1 MGAVPSSLA
10 HQRKNTLTADRLFE
24 AVISGPVRFQLG
36 DHYCVVVRE
45 LTTVVLSPKSSET
58 WSESLGVPTLGE
70 WVQLVL
76 AADKPAWLLEF
87 SRHGEILTRF
97 PVWIETR
104 TVRRLSLRTLSLA
117 GYEFYDYLPMPI
129 GDVPECIWLLGV
141 RRICEHFR
149 VDSTYLNHIATA
161 PPESFRKFSQT
172 FSNLC
177 FDQTMGRGWQE
188 ITGVESA
195 RRIVNKAKRLHSY
208 RVESHEGLLPPELME
223 LIAQLHIERWAY
235 DGIESPFI
243 RNSRRNE
250 YAANQRRLLSTIIFD
265 ADEVI
270 AAHVGLVFGKCLM
283 WHTPVINIAYLATS
297 PLKLLLQETMNECAR
312 RKIEVLDLGLGDEP
326 YKSRYSNTR
335 RVVWNVFIPHTVLG
349 YLVSLL
355 LNLQPA
361 PRIRLWLTNCRTDLA
376 RICTRKP
383 RILAPSSTLTV
394 VANLSASVIWTEIGT
409 FEHCVQFCREFG
421 LTATRRDHDRI
432 KAGSRCLYAVE
443 AGTVIGKC
451 WTRHGTAWTDT
462 SSPFSLYTP
471 LDSQWVFDCMSVNGA
486 CLMRWLPSLLAFQG
500 KGDCRWVLRPD
511 SGDEKTAA
519 KQLGFATA
527 TDVTCHRSAKSKP
540 AQLN

>member
-1 MGAVPSSLA
+1 MKVV
-10 HQRKNTLTADRLFE
+10 F
-24 AVISGPVRFQLG
+24 SGPAPFQLR
-36 DHYCVVVRE
+36 DDYCVVVRK
-45 LTTVVLSPKSSET
+45 LTPEVLSPESSEI
-58 WSESLGVPTLGE
+58 WSEGLGVPTLGE
-70 WVQLVL
+70 WVRQAL

-87 SRHGEILTRF
+87 SRHGKILTQF

-117 GYEFYDYLPMPI
+117 GYDFYDYLPMPI
-129 GDVPECIWLLGV
+129 GDVPECIWLLGI
-141 RRICEHFR
+141 RRLCKHFR
-149 VDSTYLNHIATA
+149 VDSAYLNHIGTA
-161 PPESFRKFSQT
+161 PPESYGKFSQT

-177 FDQTMGRGWQE
+177 FDQLKGRGWQDV
-188 ITGVESA
+188 TGVESA

-208 RVESHEGLLPPELME
+208 RVENHEGLLPPELLE
-223 LIAQLHIERWAY
+223 RIARLHIERWAY

-283 WHTPVINIAYLATS
+283 WHTPVVNIAYLATS

-312 RKIEVLDLGLGDEP
+312 RKIDVLDLGLGDEP

-335 RVVWNVFIPHTVLG
+335 RAVWNVFIPHTVLG

-355 LNLQPA
+355 LNLQPT

-376 RICTRKP
+376 RIWTRQP
-383 RILAPSSTLTV
+383 HILAPSSTLTE
-394 VANLSASVIWTEIGT
+394 VAHPSASVVWTEIGS

-421 LTATRRDHDRI
+421 LAATRRDHDRI
-432 KAGSRCLYAVE
+432 KAGSRSLYAVE

-451 WTRHGTAWTDT
+451 WIRHGNAWTDT
-462 SSPFSLYTP
+462 SSPFSLSTP
-471 LDSQWVFDCMSVNGA
+471 LASQWVFDCMSFNGA
-486 CLMRWLPSLLAFQG
+486 CLMHWLPSLSAFQG
-500 KGDCRWVLRPD
+500 KGDCRWVLSPD
-511 SGDEKTAA
+511 SDEEIIAA
-519 KQLGFATA
+519 KRLGFATA
-527 TDVTCHRSAKSKP
+527 TDVTCHRSAGSKST
-540 AQLN
+540 QLS